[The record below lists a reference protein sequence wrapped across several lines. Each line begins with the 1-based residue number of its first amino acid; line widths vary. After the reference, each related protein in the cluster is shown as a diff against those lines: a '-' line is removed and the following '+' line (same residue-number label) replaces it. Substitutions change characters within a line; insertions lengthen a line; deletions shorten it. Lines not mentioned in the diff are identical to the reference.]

1 MKEKKRSG
9 LQKFAD
15 PPARA
20 EEDLTNVRENLMFI
34 MLDPVNRLKTV
45 TDICKL
51 AKISRTAYY
60 KAVNDKAFME
70 RYKEESRQLVQHALG
85 PVVNSMVHQAQM
97 GNTQAI
103 RIVLEMAGLYSE
115 KLDATVRNPPGESFR
130 LDGLENLSDGE
141 LRALAEEAAAGG
153 AGA

>member
-1 MKEKKRSG
+1 MKEKKDNG

-15 PPARA
+15 SPAR
-20 EEDLTNVRENLMFI
+20 EEDLTKIRENLMKI
-34 MLDPVNRLKTV
+34 MIDPANRMKTV

-70 RYKEESRQLVQHALG
+70 RYTEESKQLVKQALG
-85 PVVNSMVHQAQM
+85 PVVNSMVRQAQM

-103 RIVLEMAGLYSE
+103 KIVLEMAGIYSE
-115 KLDATVRNPPGESFR
+115 RFDVTHRNPPGESFHIN
-130 LDGLENLSDGE
+130 GLENLSDEE
-141 LRALAEEAAAGG
+141 LEALAREAAAGG